1 MLIACPPRAAP
12 VPPPA
17 RLEPLFLEARRL
29 MRLFDLEGYASA
41 AARFRQILKLA
52 PRSAAAHAALAETYS
67 FWGFRREAAGQEC
80 LSYYDAAYALASEAL
95 RLAPER
101 ADGHRAFSLSI
112 RRGAKRDRERA
123 KREALL
129 AVALDPNDGEAWH
142 QSWRAAGYDLTDP
155 AMRRAR
161 ELAPSCALENDCG
174 AALCEAGR
182 MDEAVLRFM
191 AALRINPRN
200 SLVHCNLAMTLELK
214 GMRTAAVEV
223 LRRARALHPG
233 DPLLARGWDR
243 LAGRAS
249 AFPEGA

>member
-1 MLIACPPRAAP
+1 
-12 VPPPA
+12 
-17 RLEPLFLEARRL
+17 
-29 MRLFDLEGYASA
+29 MRLFDLEGYERA
-41 AARFRQILKLA
+41 AARFRQMLKLA
-52 PRSAAAHAALAETYS
+52 PRSAPALAALAETYS

-80 LSYYDAAYALASEAL
+80 LSWYDAAYALASQAL

-101 ADGHRAFSLSI
+101 SDAHRAFSLSI

-142 QSWRAAGYDLTDP
+142 QSWRAAGYDLADP
-155 AMRRAR
+155 AMSRAR

-174 AALCEAGR
+174 AALWEAGR
-182 MDEAVLRFM
+182 LDEAVLRFM

-200 SLVHCNLAMTLELK
+200 SLVHCNLAMTLDLK
-214 GMRTAAVEV
+214 GMRTEAAEV
-223 LRRARALHPG
+223 LRMARSLHPG
-233 DPLLARGWDR
+233 DPLLARGWER

-249 AFPEGA
+249 VFPEDA